1 MSPESNAA
9 IGVLSQMLNIFTPG
23 DAWNNGTV
31 LNESTHLENL
41 NTTKAI
47 TEGSTKEQQEK
58 AYLDDRRN
66 QNYSMVSGLGVYAD
80 EDSEYGDIV
89 KLIGAVRGGSAS
101 TSSAKKYYKYARPFR
116 WSGIDAKYPEINV
129 IDILVPCIKA
139 DPSNDGG
146 YPSGHTNAA
155 YLAGISMAYAVPQQ
169 YQQMIYRASELGNN
183 RIVTGMHSCL
193 DVMGGR
199 TMATAVAAANLND
212 SKNAEV
218 KANAVAAGEKLVSAV
233 DTQAEYENYQKDK
246 ETYRYRMT
254 YGLSQT
260 GDTNKPMVVPK
271 GAEVLLES
279 RFPYLDDTQRRYV
292 LYTTGIESGYPVLD
306 DAEGWGRLNLFE
318 AASGYGAF
326 VNDVTVNMDAA
337 LGGFHASDNWKN
349 DISGAGVLTKEGTGV
364 LALSGQNTYTGG
376 TNVKGGTIVASSSN
390 AFGKG
395 SVENNSN
402 VVENTVDTVNVS
414 GSYTQGANAVLE
426 LTVSN
431 KEDILKIAGNANFHG
446 TLKLTFDNGFVPEE
460 GFAIIET
467 ASVAS
472 QFDKIEV
479 TGLDENMQ
487 ISYQDGKVVVS
498 SVNSSDVTNPSA
510 DGTQTGNNDNSDSK
524 TMTAEAIAQVVSKI
538 ENAKNGEK
546 VTVVMGGATVL
557 PKTILEAAK
566 GKSIT
571 LEVQMSGYTWVIDG
585 KTITDAGLQDVNLEV
600 TKNTK
605 NIPES
610 VISALAG
617 SNPSIQISLAHNGQF
632 GFTAVLTINVG
643 KENNGKLGTLY
654 YYNNEGKMELINKG
668 TVGAEGNVSLQF
680 THASDYAIVLTAQPA
695 TETKQETA
703 TPTSKTEKTG
713 KVKTGDTQN
722 IAVWLTMLVVAGVG
736 AAGIVVYK
744 KRKKADVR

>member
-1 MSPESNAA
+1 
-9 IGVLSQMLNIFTPG
+9 
-23 DAWNNGTV
+23 
-31 LNESTHLENL
+31 
-41 NTTKAI
+41 
-47 TEGSTKEQQEK
+47 
-58 AYLDDRRN
+58 
-66 QNYSMVSGLGVYAD
+66 
-80 EDSEYGDIV
+80 
-89 KLIGAVRGGSAS
+89 
-101 TSSAKKYYKYARPFR
+101 
-116 WSGIDAKYPEINV
+116 
-129 IDILVPCIKA
+129 
-139 DPSNDGG
+139 
-146 YPSGHTNAA
+146 
-155 YLAGISMAYAVPQQ
+155 
-169 YQQMIYRASELGNN
+169 
-183 RIVTGMHSCL
+183 
-193 DVMGGR
+193 
-199 TMATAVAAANLND
+199 
-212 SKNAEV
+212 
-218 KANAVAAGEKLVSAV
+218 
-233 DTQAEYENYQKDK
+233 
-246 ETYRYRMT
+246 
-254 YGLSQT
+254 
-260 GDTNKPMVVPK
+260 MVVPK

-279 RFPYLDDTQRRYV
+279 RFPYLDDIQRRYV

-364 LALSGQNTYTGG
+364 LALSGQNTYTRG

-524 TMTAEAIAQVVSKI
+524 TMTAEAIAQVFSKI
-538 ENAKNGEK
+538 ENAKK
-546 VTVVMGGATVL
+546 RR
-557 PKTILEAAK
+557 
-566 GKSIT
+566 KSYCRY
-571 LEVQMSGYTWVIDG
+571 GRCY
-585 KTITDAGLQDVNLEV
+585 
-600 TKNTK
+600 
-605 NIPES
+605 
-610 VISALAG
+610 
-617 SNPSIQISLAHNGQF
+617 SIA
-632 GFTAVLTINVG
+632 
-643 KENNGKLGTLY
+643 
-654 YYNNEGKMELINKG
+654 
-668 TVGAEGNVSLQF
+668 
-680 THASDYAIVLTAQPA
+680 
-695 TETKQETA
+695 
-703 TPTSKTEKTG
+703 
-713 KVKTGDTQN
+713 
-722 IAVWLTMLVVAGVG
+722 
-736 AAGIVVYK
+736 
-744 KRKKADVR
+744 